1 MLWLKLLI
9 AFGLPSLCGYSLVG
23 LVEGD
28 KGSMHPVERLCLGY
42 AAGLGLLTMGM
53 FLLGFAGV
61 KYTAITVSVPLV
73 ILTPLFF
80 AARRFWDRRNLLSEP
95 EEHKTETGGPNGLD
109 SYLGH
114 PVVKILSALV
124 VAWICWKAAFVLYEG
139 FVRPIASQDSWW
151 NWSSGAKFF
160 FYERGLL
167 LDPASEFFFGK
178 GYRPFLGYPLLN
190 SLAQTW
196 VSLMIGT
203 FHESLAKA
211 WVPFCYLSIL
221 GVFFFSVKREAGTV
235 IALASLFFFSSAP
248 LILYHSIGAYSDLP
262 LALFVFFGGVLLF
275 RYMET
280 KKCGYAALAGLFFSM
295 GVFTKN
301 EGVVFLFAS
310 AVSILI
316 FSLAT
321 KKGGLRGLLSFA
333 IPASVYIAPW
343 LIFKVYYGIGYG
355 HGYGIGVGSVD
366 EASGILWSTE
376 MHYEIIVPFF
386 KELFFTVNHGLIFPF
401 LALLTVI
408 GLRTVL
414 STNIKYL
421 YLIIV
426 LMICTLLLVFIGT
439 HDYVYVLNRTS
450 VNRAAITFLPLTFFV
465 TTLLASRLLRDKE

>member
-1 MLWLKLLI
+1 MLWLRLII
-9 AFGLPSLCGYSLVG
+9 AFGLPCLCGYSLVG
-23 LVEGD
+23 LAEGN
-28 KGSMHPVERLCLGY
+28 KGSLHPVERLCLGY
-42 AAGLGLLTMGM
+42 GAGLGLLTMGL

-61 KYTAITVSVPLV
+61 KYTAITASLPLV
-73 ILTPLFF
+73 ILTLIFF
-80 AARRFWDRRNLLSEP
+80 AARRFLDRRNPSSGPIL
-95 EEHKTETGGPNGLD
+95 HKAGTRELNGPD
-109 SYLGH
+109 SYLAH
-114 PVVKILSALV
+114 PLVKLLCALA
-124 VAWICWKAAFVLYEG
+124 VAWICWKIAFVLYEG
-139 FVRPIASQDSWW
+139 FVRPIRSQDAWW

-190 SLAQTW
+190 SLAQVW

-211 WVPFCYLSIL
+211 WVVFCYLSVL
-221 GVFFFSVKREAGTV
+221 GLFFFSVKREAGTV
-235 IALASLFFFSSAP
+235 IALASLFLLSSAP
-248 LILYHSIGAYSDLP
+248 LMLYHSIGAYADLP
-262 LALFVFFGGVLLF
+262 LALFVFSGGILLF

-280 KKCGYAALAGLFFSM
+280 RKCGYAALAGLFFSI
-295 GVFTKN
+295 GAFTKN

-310 AVSILI
+310 AVSIVI
-316 FSLAT
+316 FSLAA
-321 KKGGLRGLLSFA
+321 KEGRLKGILSFA

-343 LIFKVYYGIGYG
+343 LIFKIYYGIGYG

-366 EASGILWSTE
+366 EASSILWSAE
-376 MHYEIIVPFF
+376 MHYEVIAPFF
-386 KELFFTVNHGLIFPF
+386 KELLFTVNHGLIFPF
-401 LALLTVI
+401 LAFLTAI

-426 LMICTLLLVFIGT
+426 MMICTLLFVFIGT

-450 VNRAAITFLPLTFFV
+450 VNRAAITFLPLTFFI
-465 TTLLASRLLRDKE
+465 TAILASRLLRDKE